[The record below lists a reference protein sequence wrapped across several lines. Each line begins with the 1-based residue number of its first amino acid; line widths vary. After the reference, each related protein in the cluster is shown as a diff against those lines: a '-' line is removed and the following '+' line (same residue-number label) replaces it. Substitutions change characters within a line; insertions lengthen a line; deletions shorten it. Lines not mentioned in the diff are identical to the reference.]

1 MATQSSVSERE
12 AGSDSSPSR
21 TASQWRMTNAPTSPW
36 SPSAARPC
44 SSAYLRAAPKISHC
58 ISSAVAVLPSAR
70 ARGCDRERSAETWWM
85 ARTGSASARSR
96 PGPASSSTMASTMAV
111 VPTFNKVAT
120 SERLASPTMTWRR
133 RNRLGS
139 AWGSSR
145 VLTMGRFKVVS
156 SPTISSKNSARWEIW
171 KWTVAGI
178 ERRRLHPDL
187 ARAGEDGARDEVRHH
202 AFDHPGERDGPVH
215 HVVLVA
221 AVGVALAVGVVLV
234 DDRRGHVGDTRLGGD
249 HGAPHDLLAGLV
261 IDQAFE
267 RGQAFGG
274 GVLGVGVVD
283 VEAGAVGEDGVGQ
296 VGLDHRGQRPLAGEA
311 AGVVA
316 RRLVLEVPP
325 DPLLDVRRVGV
336 DQHRGGGNR
345 ILLRTGRVNAVLG
358 LDPADLDGGH
368 TSTLGPFRGTAR
380 YPPVRSTGRR

>member
-1 MATQSSVSERE
+1 MDGPHRIGQRE
-12 AGSDSSPSR
+12 V
-21 TASQWRMTNAPTSPW
+21 
-36 SPSAARPC
+36 AARPG
-44 SSAYLRAAPKISHC
+44 LVFDHGQHDGRRADLQQGGDLGQIG
-58 ISSAVAVLPSAR
+58 VADDDV
-70 ARGCDRERSAETWWM
+70 ESAEPL
-85 ARTGSASARSR
+85 GVGVGLV
-96 PGPASSSTMASTMAV
+96 PGIDDRALQG
-111 VPTFNKVAT
+111 
-120 SERLASPTMTWRR
+120 RLEPDDLLEEFGP
-133 RNRLGS
+133 LGDLEVDR
-139 AWGSSR
+139 G
-145 VLTMGRFKVVS
+145 
-156 SPTISSKNSARWEIW
+156 
-171 KWTVAGI
+171 GI

-249 HGAPHDLLAGLV
+249 HGAAHDLLAGLV

-274 GVLGVGVVD
+274 GVLRVGMVD

-345 ILLRTGRVNAVLG
+345 ILLGTGRVNAVLG

-368 TSTLGPFRGTAR
+368 ASTLGPFRGTAR
-380 YPPVRSTGRR
+380 YPPARSTGRR